1 MEGIQVKIYYLCDTC
16 ELVVGNEETDGE
28 GMVFLRTVCDDCAR
42 ELGII
47 SDAGYGNFNSFYN

>member
-1 MEGIQVKIYYLCDTC
+1 MKIYYLCDTC